1 MKILRYAG
9 IVALALSLVGCGSKE
24 PKVYSP
30 KVSADA
36 EVVALY
42 RDNDSSKL
50 TPVRAVFE
58 KAFDAG
64 LKEAGKSEKETLDKF
79 LRDSC
84 LDGNKVKWVVLSV
97 DDVDVKKTMRTAVNF
112 STYAVVLHIKHNSEK
127 FLSAC
132 LEVENGKGDV
142 TIEKVNVANLPALKI
157 EQNAP
162 EGAKESIFLSSY
174 DDALIFLCSGEQT
187 LGEQIAIYRD
197 GKAAGS
203 QFSGFDD
210 AENVLYYSL
219 SGLGAILRRIH
230 EEDLNVL
237 GGQIDLKNI
246 KDFTFALKSNE
257 AGVSLDAS
265 LATASEKE
273 ADNLAALFKTGIMGI
288 VSMVKIQSSSDP
300 SMKTALEFFS
310 SISIKAEGART
321 TASAPVTEKM
331 LKEFAKEMED
341 VLASSWKMFGAQ
353 PEGGSAVDK

>member
-50 TPVRAVFE
+50 APVRAVFE

-84 LDGNKVKWVVLSV
+84 LDGNKVEWVVLSV
-97 DDVDVKKTMRTAVNF
+97 DDVDVEKTMRTAVNF

-132 LEVENGKGDV
+132 LDVENGKGDV

-174 DDALIFLCSGEQT
+174 DDALIFLCCGERT

-219 SGLGAILRRIH
+219 SGLGAIIRRIH

-310 SISIKAEGART
+310 GISIKAEGART
-321 TASAPVTEKM
+321 TASAPLTEKM
-331 LKEFAKEMED
+331 LKECAKEMED
-341 VLASSWKMFGAQ
+341 VLSSSWKMFGAQ